1 MHIES
6 FLDLCL
12 FCYDVAEAVKKFCNF
27 CHIFHFFLVVL
38 EAERLFSLVPSFQ
51 VDFFNNELERLERKV
66 TTPQLLKNEK
76 QMQENLDILNSL
88 REESLRKKFESQTTD
103 TKQ

>member
-1 MHIES
+1 MGNWQLE
-6 FLDLCL
+6 
-12 FCYDVAEAVKKFCNF
+12 
-27 CHIFHFFLVVL
+27 IFK
-38 EAERLFSLVPSFQ
+38 FSLYVFAPVASFYIYHK

-88 REESLRKKFESQTTD
+88 REEGLRKKFESQTTD
-103 TKQ
+103 TKH

>member
-1 MHIES
+1 MALKRSSIAN
-6 FLDLCL
+6 D
-12 FCYDVAEAVKKFCNF
+12 DVPC
-27 CHIFHFFLVVL
+27 
-38 EAERLFSLVPSFQ
+38 FQ

-103 TKQ
+103 TKH

>member
-1 MHIES
+1 MKVENS
-6 FLDLCL
+6 FANAI
-12 FCYDVAEAVKKFCNF
+12 DVPF
-27 CHIFHFFLVVL
+27 
-38 EAERLFSLVPSFQ
+38 FQ

-88 REESLRKKFESQTTD
+88 REEGLRKKFESQTTD
-103 TKQ
+103 TKH